1 MVSQRRIMNNNMEIL
16 FLVLVYT
23 PIVALLGSIFDFAF
37 GISNYFEVKR
47 GKAKIRQ
54 MFNK

>member
-1 MVSQRRIMNNNMEIL
+1 MNNNMEIL